1 MKNLLTWIK
10 DAFIESLNQTW
21 TLLGMFV
28 AWCVL
33 EGSARTIVGY
43 ATIFSLILWLVTIN
57 LRGPLDLEIVHKD
70 EDEDEEAPK

>member
-1 MKNLLTWIK
+1 MKSLLTWVK
-10 DAFIESLNQTW
+10 DAFVESLNQTW

-33 EGSARTIVGY
+33 TGSARTIVGY
-43 ATIFSLILWLVTIN
+43 AILLSLFIWLTTIK

-70 EDEDEEAPK
+70 EDEEAPK

>member
-1 MKNLLTWIK
+1 MKSLITWIK
-10 DAFIESLNQTW
+10 DAFVESLNQTW

-33 EGSARTIVGY
+33 EGSAKTVVGY
-43 ATIFSLILWLVTIN
+43 AILLSLAIWLLTIK

-70 EDEDEEAPK
+70 ADEEEAPK